1 MALGYGLIVLPFCL
15 PAENS
20 KRSFAQGNLI
30 QISEVIIDFFAFICY
45 YSV

>member
-15 PAENS
+15 PAKNP

-30 QISEVIIDFFAFICY
+30 QISGNYIDFFAHSC
-45 YSV
+45 YSVW